1 MSTTLLLVEDQKEI
15 ANIYKNALTNQ
26 GYNVMSINHGSQA
39 LELIEKHA
47 EDIDFLISDI
57 VLPGVSGISLAHKLR
72 SRCPDSHI
80 LLMTGYSEL
89 LADDI
94 GFPILGKPFT
104 PKQLLKE
111 IERIQKGQG
120 AGEIDPL

>member
-1 MSTTLLLVEDQKEI
+1 MSVH
-15 ANIYKNALTNQ
+15 N
-26 GYNVMSINHGSQA
+26 GSQA

-47 EDIDFLISDI
+47 TDIDVMVSDI

-72 SRCPDSHI
+72 DRHPDSQI
-80 LLMTGYSEL
+80 LLITGYSEL

-104 PKQLLKE
+104 PSRLLE
-111 IERIQKGQG
+111 
-120 AGEIDPL
+120 EIDALLGGALD